1 MFEYVIRRLLLMI
14 PTFFGVTFMVF
25 FILQIAPDGPFE
37 RAVKQLKQ
45 AQGAES
51 ESGSDGSSS
60 SILDST
66 GELTPELLD
75 KLRAQYGLDKPI
87 IVRYLIWVGIWP
99 KEYKVESVRL
109 NKSSREIIESV
120 KVDKYKEY
128 LLQRYIKVIKRI
140 DNSAEDLFEENK
152 KLLTP
157 QGQSYYIKDSKY
169 PPYIPS
175 PNYSYTEYQKDKKEY
190 NQQYGQNINDKYIV
204 IETGAGLELPI
215 PDRSTFPST
224 YSDKTISDLEFYKNT
239 YQELPSNDKIIR
251 TWYESDWIIKKF
263 DKDNEIFTVIKKQN
277 EGILTGY
284 LGYSEKKGKDVTKLI
299 QERLHISAIFGITSF
314 LLVYLIC
321 IPLGILKA
329 VKHGSKFDVISSF
342 TVFTGYS
349 IPGYILG
356 LVLLVYLG
364 GDIFPLHG
372 WRSDNFN
379 DLTLLGKIKDQIWH
393 AFLPLIAYMV
403 GSFATMTVLMKNSLM
418 ENLSQDYVRTA
429 FAKGLSEKRVI
440 LAHAVRNS
448 LIPLATGIGGFISIF
463 FAGSYLIE
471 KTFGI
476 DGIGLL
482 GFNALIERDYDIMMG
497 SLALG
502 TIIGQLGNLISDIAY
517 AIVDPRIRFK

>member
-25 FILQIAPDGPFE
+25 FILQVAPDGPFE

-45 AQGAES
+45 AQGQES
-51 ESGSDGSSS
+51 ESGSDGSS

-99 KEYKVESVRL
+99 KEYKIKSVTL
-109 NKSSREIIESV
+109 NKSSRETIESV

-128 LLQRYIKVIKRI
+128 LLQRYVKVI
-140 DNSAEDLFEENK
+140 EDP
-152 KLLTP
+152 T
-157 QGQSYYIKDSKY
+157 
-169 PPYIPS
+169 
-175 PNYSYTEYQKDKKEY
+175 T
-190 NQQYGQNINDKYIV
+190 NQFIV

-215 PDRSTFPST
+215 PQASTFPNA
-224 YSDKTISDLEFYKNT
+224 YSEKTIKDLEFYRNNYK
-239 YQELPSNDKIIR
+239 ELPSNDKIIK
-251 TWYESDWIIKKF
+251 TWYESDWIIKKA
-263 DKDNEIFTVIKKQN
+263 DTDNEIFTLIKKQN
-277 EGILTGY
+277 KGILTGY
-284 LGYSEKKGKDVTKLI
+284 LGYSQKKGKDVTALI

-372 WRSDNFN
+372 WRSENFN
-379 DLTLLGKIKDQIWH
+379 DLTLIGKIKDQMWH
-393 AFLPLIAYMV
+393 AFLPLVAYMV

-448 LIPLATGIGGFISIF
+448 LIPLATGIGGFISVF

-482 GFNALIERDYDIMMG
+482 GFNALLERDYDIMMG

-502 TIIGQLGNLISDIAY
+502 TIIGQIGNLISDIAY